1 MPWWLQ
7 ATFRMPE
14 QVLRFCFRVDKKNQG
29 MFIGRKLSSLAQNNV
44 LFMLCIKILWL
55 YTRWRPLL
63 YSCQT
68 YSLVMLQKKAI
79 LKGQKQDYLT
89 NAPLFMKRF
98 LMAAWF
104 NSSCCVTSEVCVGL
118 ACSAYIGKR
127 VWGWCVT
134 SQQRFL
140 SRLIISGRYKLRG
153 LRSWTTNMW
162 FTQSAKERVTE
173 SNTSSAGKERHV
185 GDPGW
190 HRVQARYD

>member
-1 MPWWLQ
+1 MVTHCTVAVVAACLAYVIKMFSRSDVSFVVKRQKEGITVKSYKIKDCSRVP
-7 ATFRMPE
+7 TFDSASLSVRANK
-14 QVLRFCFRVDKKNQG
+14 QRFPFCHDGSR
-29 MFIGRKLSSLAQNNV
+29 
-44 LFMLCIKILWL
+44 
-55 YTRWRPLL
+55 TP
-63 YSCQT
+63 
-68 YSLVMLQKKAI
+68 
-79 LKGQKQDYLT
+79 LKGQKQDYFT
-89 NAPLFMKRF
+89 NAHLFMKHF
-98 LMAAWF
+98 LVAAWF
-104 NSSCCVTSEVCVGL
+104 NSSCCVTSEVCDEL
-118 ACSAYIGKR
+118 ACSAHIGKR

-140 SRLIISGRYKLRG
+140 SRLIISGRYKLCG